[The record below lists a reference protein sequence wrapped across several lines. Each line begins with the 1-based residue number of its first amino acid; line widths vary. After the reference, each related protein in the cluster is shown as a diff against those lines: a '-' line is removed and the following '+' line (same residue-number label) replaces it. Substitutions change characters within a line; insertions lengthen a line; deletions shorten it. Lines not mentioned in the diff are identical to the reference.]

1 MKGIVLAGGSGT
13 RLYPITLGISKQL
26 MPIYDK
32 PMIYY
37 PINTLIDLG
46 IKDILIITTP
56 HDLNGLKKVLGDG
69 SQVGCNFSYE
79 IQKEPKG
86 IAEAFIIGEKFI
98 GEDSVCLI
106 LGDNIFH
113 NLEVQKI
120 KNLNF
125 SEGGLIFAIKVN
137 NPKRYGV
144 VEFDNNFNAISI
156 EEKPENPKSEYA
168 IPGLYFYDNKVI
180 EYAKNLKP
188 SKRLEYEITD
198 ISNIYLKNNDLK
210 VFKLEDHV
218 VWLDTGTIDSM
229 MTAINFVINEE
240 RRTGRKIGCIEETS
254 YKKGLINEEQLREN
268 ARKLLKSGY
277 GDYLLNLLE

>member
-46 IKDILIITTP
+46 INDILIITTP
-56 HDLNGLKKVLGDG
+56 HDLNGIKKVLGDG
-69 SQVGCNFSYE
+69 SHVGCNFSYE
-79 IQKEPKG
+79 IQNEPKG

-98 GEDSVCLI
+98 GNDNVCLI

-113 NLEVQKI
+113 NLDIQKI
-120 KNLNF
+120 KDVNF
-125 SEGGLIFAIKVN
+125 NKGGLIFAIKVK

-144 VEFDNNFNAISI
+144 VEFDSDFNVISI
-156 EEKPENPKSEYA
+156 EEKPEKPRSEYA

-180 EYAKNLKP
+180 AYAKNLEP

-198 ISNIYLKNNDLK
+198 ISNIYLKNKDLK
-210 VFKLEDHV
+210 VFKLEDYV

-240 RRTGRKIGCIEETS
+240 RRTGRKIGCIEETA
-254 YKKGLINEEQLREN
+254 YKKGLINDVKVREN
-268 ARKLLKSGY
+268 ADKLLKSGY
-277 GDYLLNLLE
+277 GQYLLNLLK